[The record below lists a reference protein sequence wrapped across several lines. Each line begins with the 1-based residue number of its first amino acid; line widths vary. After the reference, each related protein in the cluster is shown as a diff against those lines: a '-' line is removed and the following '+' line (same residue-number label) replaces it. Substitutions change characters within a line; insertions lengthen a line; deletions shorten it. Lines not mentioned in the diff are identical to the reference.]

1 MKVLDYNLPSSKNG
15 GKITGFNYSRSLNE
29 LVSSWSAEVAGG
41 TFKAGASINFGNVL
55 TDGIITNCYKDTSGL
70 WHIEGRDAGVKLMK
84 STPEISELPTGNA
97 KTVISYLADFCEI
110 SLVMSSDGLTGFN
123 VRSVITGSTC
133 AEAVLE
139 LAMLSGCVAF
149 IDKEGRLN
157 VSAPRAKNS
166 ALHFENVIDDSGS
179 SVDLDGYATQV
190 LVQLSRRNSQEET
203 SDDEDPDDE
212 EQEYYSGTTP
222 SLIPTREEKSGILTN
237 GNYSLTTLEPFGVTE
252 EAKTV
257 ITENGVTITT
267 TEAHDYEYKSK
278 VIWRDNQEY
287 VLFAFCEKSYTLTRT
302 ASGKYQYD
310 FVDTDGVTRSRFV
323 TFIETTIETLTR
335 TFGVR
340 NAEIGIPEDWEDELD
355 FVSSETLTRSTIRS
369 GGPVPG
375 NNMPSYSPPFDSYIT
390 RNFTRENFGRGI
402 LCNETE
408 ITYEARQVGSITPV
422 KQDGQTIPHFLTGG
436 NLAIQT
442 HTSPEWVRVNKWR
455 TYYERYDEDGNC
467 ILSTH
472 SEYSDDGARW
482 LLANKKVDSGDEDT
496 DSYTRAYEMFTKAS
510 QGLEVSFN
518 SSGINTFWQFI
529 ELPGRTKSTTPPD
542 EEAGAV
548 DLGALSEWYNN
559 GEYVPSYIC
568 PHYNQSTKSCNIYS
582 LAYVGVY
589 PKACPQY
596 LKTNWKRCPR
606 VSEALRLAREQETSE
621 IEPVIIGSASIK
633 NLTSKTPAVGYQREI
648 YIDDVLSDQTA
659 QSIANTIAQNILTVK
674 GTKGLRKTVTIP
686 YAPSY
691 EPDGLIVEVSHDWEN
706 LRTSIT
712 YLETGEIPEC
722 LISESVS
729 SIAAFVMK
737 RENSKQNIPQYGEVI
752 SIESGSVTVRIGSS
766 EIPCNTK
773 LKNLGSGDIVLVSF
787 ASGNKLRGQVI
798 ARL

>member
-1 MKVLDYNLPSSKNG
+1 MQTLDYNLPSTKNG
-15 GKITGFNYSRSLNE
+15 GKITGFTYSRSLNE
-29 LVSSWSAEVAGG
+29 LVSTWSAEVAGG

-55 TDGIITNCYKDTSGL
+55 TDGIITNCYKDASGL

-97 KTVISYLADFCEI
+97 NTVINYLANFCGI

-133 AEAVLE
+133 AEAILE

-149 IDKEGRLN
+149 IDKQGQLN
-157 VSAPRAKNS
+157 VSAPRARNS
-166 ALHFENVIDDSGS
+166 ALHFGNVIDDSGS

-190 LVQLSRRNSQEET
+190 LVQLSRRNSHEET
-203 SDDEDPDDE
+203 PSEDAPDDD

-222 SLIPTREEKSGILTN
+222 SLIPTRETIFGILTN
-237 GNYSLTTLEPFGVTE
+237 GNYSITTLEPFGVTE
-252 EAKTV
+252 EARTV

-267 TEAHDYEYKSK
+267 TETHDYEYKSK
-278 VIWRDNQEY
+278 IIWRDNQEY
-287 VLFAFCEKSYTLTRT
+287 VLYAFCEKGYTLTRT
-302 ASGKYQYD
+302 SEGKYQYYD
-310 FVDTDGVTRSRFV
+310 EENRSKYV
-323 TFIETTIETLTR
+323 TFRETTTETLAR
-335 TFGVR
+335 TFDVR

-355 FVSSETLTRSTIRS
+355 FVSSETLTRSTVRS

-375 NNMPSYSPPFDSYIT
+375 DNMPSYSPPFDSQIT
-390 RNFTRENFGRGI
+390 RKFTRENFGRGI

-408 ITYEARQVGSITPV
+408 ITYEARQVGTITPV
-422 KQDGQTIPHFLTGG
+422 KKDDQDIPHFLTGG
-436 NLAIQT
+436 NLAIET

-455 TYYERYDEDGNC
+455 TYYEQYDEDGNC
-467 ILSTH
+467 ILSTQ
-472 SEYSDDGARW
+472 SEYSDDGASW
-482 LLANKKVDSGDEDT
+482 LLANKKVDSGDEDA
-496 DSYTRAYEMFTKAS
+496 DSYTRAYEMFTQAS

-518 SSGINTFWQFI
+518 SSGINTFWQFV
-529 ELPGRTKSTTPPD
+529 ELPGQTKSTTPPD
-542 EEAGAV
+542 EDAGTV
-548 DLGALSEWYNN
+548 DLGAISEWYNN

-568 PHYNQSTKSCNIYS
+568 PHYNSSTKFCNIYS
-582 LAYVGVY
+582 LASVGVY

-621 IEPVIIGSASIK
+621 IEPVIIGSASVK

-648 YIDDVLSDQTA
+648 YIDDVLSDETA
-659 QSIANTIAQNILTVK
+659 QSIANTIARNILTVK

-686 YAPSY
+686 YAPNY
-691 EPDGLIVEVSHDWEN
+691 EPDGLIVEVSHDWGN

-729 SIAAFVMK
+729 SIASFVIK
-737 RENSKQNIPQYGEVI
+737 RESSKQNIPQYGQVI
-752 SIESGSVTVRIGSS
+752 SSESGSVTVRIGSS
-766 EIPCNTK
+766 EIPCSTK